1 MANGESSPIVDPELD
16 KALSELLAQTERE
29 PISPRLRELARRL
42 ETALDEARHRRAGKG
57 GGNGGGGNGSA
68 GGGLR

>member
-1 MANGESSPIVDPELD
+1 MANGESGPIVDPELD

-57 GGNGGGGNGSA
+57 GGGAGGNGSA